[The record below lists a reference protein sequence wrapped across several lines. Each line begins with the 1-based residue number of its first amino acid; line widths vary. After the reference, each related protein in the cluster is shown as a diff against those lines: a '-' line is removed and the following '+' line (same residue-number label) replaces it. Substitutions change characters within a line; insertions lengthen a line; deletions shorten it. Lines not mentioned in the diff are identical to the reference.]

1 MIWGYLQLRKLS
13 YDSTLPCF
21 TTISI
26 KIFTIASHNHLNL
39 SSISVLILS
48 RTFRHTN
55 PSLIHRRVKMIP
67 SPCCQHQR
75 VLPAHATMI
84 HPFTTSPA
92 RCHPFSS
99 LVTIISPSFHHH
111 FTITARTQNSHVRW
125 SNMTCL
131 HVDSHWFNPTF
142 CFLNSRVSCQN
153 TQLMLVGQIT
163 SSAVFKSQFVLLQ
176 APFFQV
182 KYPCHEKKPSSGPFG
197 QIHGLRQRQ
206 RWPWQD
212 PGCWGPSVGICQYYN
227 RVRRDSFYGH
237 YADMISMAISGITSI
252 YIYICITYIY
262 IYTLIYIYIH

>member
-1 MIWGYLQLRKLS
+1 MIPPSLVL
-13 YDSTLPCF
+13 LPSQSKYSQSHL
-21 TTISI
+21 TII
-26 KIFTIASHNHLNL
+26 
-39 SSISVLILS
+39 SISVRS
-48 RTFRHTN
+48 RFWSFRE
-55 PSLIHRRVKMIP
+55 PFAIRIHHWFTVESRWFHHHVANINVFYPHNMPQWSIH
-67 SPCCQHQR
+67 SPCPQP
-75 VLPAHATMI
+75 VAI
-84 HPFTTSPA
+84 HWAAWSPSFTIISPSF
-92 RCHPFSS
+92 HYHF
-99 LVTIISPSFHHH
+99 TIISPSFHHH

-153 TQLMLVGQIT
+153 TPLMLVGQIT

-252 YIYICITYIY
+252 YICITY

>member
-1 MIWGYLQLRKLS
+1 MIPPSLVL
-13 YDSTLPCF
+13 LPSQSKYSQSHL
-21 TTISI
+21 TII
-26 KIFTIASHNHLNL
+26 
-39 SSISVLILS
+39 SISVRS
-48 RTFRHTN
+48 RFWSFRE
-55 PSLIHRRVKMIP
+55 PFAIRIHHWFTVESRWFHHHVANIN
-67 SPCCQHQR
+67 
-75 VLPAHATMI
+75 VFLPAHATMI

-252 YIYICITYIY
+252 YIYMYNIY

>member
-1 MIWGYLQLRKLS
+1 MI
-13 YDSTLPCF
+13 
-21 TTISI
+21 
-26 KIFTIASHNHLNL
+26 
-39 SSISVLILS
+39 
-48 RTFRHTN
+48 
-55 PSLIHRRVKMIP
+55 
-67 SPCCQHQR
+67 
-75 VLPAHATMI
+75 
-84 HPFTTSPA
+84 
-92 RCHPFSS
+92 HPFSS

-252 YIYICITYIY
+252 YIYV
-262 IYTLIYIYIH
+262 